1 MDNKNFLL
9 FVIFS
14 AFLLLVNFPLL
25 SAACSLGAN
34 PLSMEAIAKPGQ
46 EVVGTWN
53 LYNLY
58 GDRTTHI
65 IIEKIEGPDWEISF
79 TPDIHKASYEV
90 SGEIQTIDENVALE
104 ESSVVLEIPEN
115 PSKGRDYVKHPNQE
129 GYIPVRPIEIY
140 ITIPENAKIGQ
151 DYEFVFEAKGNCF
164 TGPGAVVPGVSTQLN
179 FNVKP
184 TTDFYEKP
192 ITQEELETKNEIEK
206 ALETSDFAGITGG
219 VIGTNAVATGILT
232 LTSFLLIIV
241 ILALVFVTRKHKL
254 NKR

>member
-1 MDNKNFLL
+1 MNKNI
-9 FVIFS
+9 FVIFLMVFFSLGSVS
-14 AFLLLVNFPLL
+14 A
-25 SAACSLGAN
+25 SCSLGAN
-34 PLSMEAIAKPGQ
+34 PLSMEASAKPGQ

-79 TPDIHKASYEV
+79 TPDIHQVSYEV
-90 SGEIQTIDENVALE
+90 SGVIQTIDENVALE

-115 PSKGRDYVKHPNQE
+115 PPEGVDYVKHPNEE
-129 GYIPVRPIEIY
+129 GYIPVKPIEIY
-140 ITIPENAKIGQ
+140 ITIPEDAELWK

-164 TGPGAVVPGVSTQLN
+164 TGPGAVIPGVSTQLN

-192 ITQEELETKNEIEK
+192 VTNDEELKVKNETEI
-206 ALETSDFAGITGG
+206 APVMPGFVGITGG
-219 VIGTNAVATGILT
+219 VIGVKTITTGLLILT
-232 LTSFLLIIV
+232 TLLLIV
-241 ILALVFVTRKHKL
+241 IILILVFAARKQKSG
-254 NKR
+254 KK

>member
-1 MDNKNFLL
+1 MNNKNFLL

-14 AFLLLVNFPLL
+14 VFLLVNFPLL

-34 PLSMEAIAKPGQ
+34 PLSMEAGAKPGQ

-58 GDRTTHI
+58 GDRSTHV
-65 IIEKIEGPDWEISF
+65 IIEKIQGPDWEITF
-79 TPDIHKASYEV
+79 NPALHETSYEV
-90 SGEIQTIDENVALE
+90 SGVIQTIDENVALE

-115 PSKGRDYVKHPNQE
+115 PPEGMDYVKHPNEE

-140 ITIPENAKIGQ
+140 ITIPEDAKIGQ
-151 DYEFVFEAKGNCF
+151 DYEFVFEAKGSCF
-164 TGPGAVVPGVSTQLN
+164 TGPGAVIPGVATQLN

-192 ITQEELETKNEIEK
+192 VTEEPEK
-206 ALETSDFAGITGG
+206 EMTEEKEGIPRITGG
-219 VIGTNAVATGILT
+219 VIGAKALTTGALT
-232 LTSFLLIIV
+232 LTTLILIMV
-241 ILALVFVTRKHKL
+241 ILILMYVAKKRK
-254 NKR
+254 

>member
-1 MDNKNFLL
+1 MLL
-9 FVIFS
+9 FFS
-14 AFLLLVNFPLL
+14 IGFI

-34 PLSMEAIAKPGQ
+34 PLSMEASAKPGQ

-65 IIEKIEGPDWEISF
+65 IIEKIQGPDWEISY
-79 TPDIHKASYEV
+79 TPDIHEASYEV
-90 SGEIQTIDENVALE
+90 SGVVQTIDENTALE

-115 PSKGRDYVKHPNQE
+115 PPEGVDYVKHPNQE
-129 GYIPVRPIEIY
+129 GYIPVKPIEIF
-140 ITIPENAKIGQ
+140 ITIPEDAKIGQ

-164 TGPGAVVPGVSTQLN
+164 TGPGAVIPGVSTQLN

-192 ITQEELETKNEIEK
+192 IVNDGDIKVKNETPK
-206 ALETSDFAGITGG
+206 APEEEGLVGITGG
-219 VIGTNAVATGILT
+219 FLGGGNKAIATGILT
-232 LTSFLLIIV
+232 LTTIILIMV
-241 ILALVFVTRKHKL
+241 ILILVLVAKKQKL
-254 NKR
+254 NKK